1 MKRSLKWVFTVM
13 FVLVLASANQ
23 GCQPRTGPRPTTNY
37 LELTPIPT
45 VPTPTFRPT
54 YTPTPLPLGDPANPI
69 IMGFIASEASSEQT
83 TAANDLTRQLSQALG
98 LQITAQIFPTYN
110 EFERSLR
117 SGSVQIAWL
126 ESVEYILASKSGSFK
141 AGLLTNHLGITALGI
156 QFFAHKDSGFTSF
169 FDIAADQSTANAV
182 TALAQFS
189 GMRPCLVNDNSLS
202 AYWVPL
208 GLLTQVGVV
217 MLEPSY
223 TNSTTANI
231 RALYIK
237 GVCDFTGTYALS
249 GDPRTASAITTD
261 LPDVMQ
267 QIIIIWRSDALIPNL
282 SLSFSNKLDLPLQK
296 QLQEALIALSRTP
309 EGLKLLS
316 DATAYSIE
324 ALEPTEDTAYD
335 ELRSLLEIQKV
346 NLRTLV
352 DQ

>member
-1 MKRSLKWVFTVM
+1 
-13 FVLVLASANQ
+13 
-23 GCQPRTGPRPTTNY
+23 
-37 LELTPIPT
+37 
-45 VPTPTFRPT
+45 
-54 YTPTPLPLGDPANPI
+54 
-69 IMGFIASEASSEQT
+69 
-83 TAANDLTRQLSQALG
+83 
-98 LQITAQIFPTYN
+98 
-110 EFERSLR
+110 
-117 SGSVQIAWL
+117 
-126 ESVEYILASKSGSFK
+126 
-141 AGLLTNHLGITALGI
+141 
-156 QFFAHKDSGFTSF
+156 
-169 FDIAADQSTANAV
+169 
-182 TALAQFS
+182 
-189 GMRPCLVNDNSLS
+189 
-202 AYWVPL
+202 
-208 GLLTQVGVV
+208 

-231 RALYIK
+231 RALYVK

-316 DATAYSIE
+316 DANAYSIE